1 VFFASLNDDLV
12 LSNAPDVPDGISHDE
27 ETGEITD
34 PAAYRQINHAQ
45 RVAEGV
51 DLEIHRNTWRYTRLI
66 ERQRTEL
73 LDHRDKVL
81 RAGFAAEVMEKAE
94 PDAFKELAG
103 KLDDEARVVEVC
115 REVMLFHLDQLW
127 SDHLAYLTDV
137 RESIHLRALAREAPL
152 DEFHRA
158 AIPEFHKI
166 IPEAL
171 QRSTKTLVEAEITED
186 GIDLA
191 ASGVRRANSTWTYLV
206 HDNPF
211 DSDFEQTLKRVR
223 SMMKRSKS

>member
-1 VFFASLNDDLV
+1 VFFASLNDELV
-12 LSNAPDVPDGISHDE
+12 LQNAPDGMESIAGGDE
-27 ETGEITD
+27 SGEITD
-34 PAAYRQINHAQ
+34 PAAHRQINHAQ

-66 ERQRTEL
+66 ERQRHEL
-73 LDHRDKVL
+73 LDYRDKVL
-81 RAGFAAEVMEKAE
+81 RTELAAETLEKAE
-94 PDAFKELAG
+94 AERYKELAE
-103 KLDDEARVVEVC
+103 KLNDEDKLVQVC
-115 REVMLFHLDQLW
+115 REVMLYHLDQLW

-137 RESIHLRALAREAPL
+137 RESIHLRALARETPL

-158 AIPEFHKI
+158 AIPEFHKL
-166 IPEAL
+166 IPEATE
-171 QRSTKTLVEAEITED
+171 RSVKTLVDAELTDD

-191 ASGVRRANSTWTYLV
+191 ESGIRRANSTWTYLV

-211 DSDFEQTLKRVR
+211 DSDFAQTLKRVR